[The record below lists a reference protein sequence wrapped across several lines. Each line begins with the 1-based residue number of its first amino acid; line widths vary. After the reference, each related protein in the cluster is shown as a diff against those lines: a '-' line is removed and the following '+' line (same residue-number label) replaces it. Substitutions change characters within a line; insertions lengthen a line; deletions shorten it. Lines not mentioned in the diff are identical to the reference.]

1 MYAIVLADP
10 EAWSEPNGLEGLEF
24 ENGEGRQLG
33 QGYCTG
39 RALSTPLAN
48 LPPSSRVLGKDN

>member
-24 ENGEGRQLG
+24 EK
-33 QGYCTG
+33 
-39 RALSTPLAN
+39 A
-48 LPPSSRVLGKDN
+48 DNC

>member
-1 MYAIVLADP
+1 MFAIILLADP

-33 QGYCTG
+33 QGLLHWESAVNPSCK
-39 RALSTPLAN
+39 ST
-48 LPPSSRVLGKDN
+48 S